1 MVKVNKSKK
10 GLTLLEIMLAI
21 AIMVLTASVFF
32 SLILVVM
39 KSHTNVVAA
48 DDMAD
53 FALLN
58 ARAFENTIINAKDV
72 GSGSATISVRNNKLC
87 KGTTPLFDLEQYKV
101 VPGGKDKWKLEFT
114 CSVNTNGLVNYTI
127 KLSDQATSTV
137 SGLNKYNYIYNGSVY
152 VPHAKSYT
160 AVSSSSTFKFNEY

>member
-58 ARAFENTIINAKDV
+58 ARAF
-72 GSGSATISVRNNKLC
+72 
-87 KGTTPLFDLEQYKV
+87 
-101 VPGGKDKWKLEFT
+101 
-114 CSVNTNGLVNYTI
+114 
-127 KLSDQATSTV
+127 
-137 SGLNKYNYIYNGSVY
+137 
-152 VPHAKSYT
+152 
-160 AVSSSSTFKFNEY
+160 

>member
-58 ARAFENTIINAKDV
+58 ARAFENTVINAKDV
-72 GSGSATISVRNNKLC
+72 GTGSVVISVRNNKLC
-87 KGTTPLFDLEQYKV
+87 KGTAPLFDLEQYKV
-101 VPGGKDKWKLEFT
+101 IPGNKDKWKLEFECT
-114 CSVNTNGLVNYTI
+114 VLGNGIVNYTI
-127 KLSDQATSTV
+127 KLSDQSGTTV
-137 SGLNKYNYIYNGSVY
+137 AGLNKYNYVYNGTVY
-152 VPHAKSYT
+152 IPHAKCT
-160 AVSSSSTFKFNEY
+160 PCASSSSFSYNEY